1 VRKITREEMFSVC
14 AQCHARRSELAG
26 DFRPGEDFF
35 DHHQLT
41 IPDETDIFY
50 PDGQVRYRLRD
61 RIDGA
66 TLGSPTASLPA
77 ATWRR
82 VEVRIRLLPGANNDE
97 CEFRLDGAT
106 VAAATGLD
114 LGDGPLEEA
123 FLSNRQAAF
132 SPPPTPGD
140 WVATYDDVAFTVNQF
155 PGPGRVIARQGRAGT
170 PTYGQF
176 TLVGAASIDAAWS
189 QTPASAAARAES
201 PNTGDPLAQ
210 TMLVAPFDAG
220 LNPMTP
226 TSVIGAC
233 QTWIDANTSAAPDRT
248 YAVRRRLGGADTDT
262 ELAGIDTAARPLSDA
277 LLGGFWSSTLA
288 GLNAAEIGAAKS
300 GGAGGAAL
308 VANDLWLICE
318 YAPPDGDAACGQVVT
333 STTTTTVSVTSTS
346 SSIST
351 SSTSSSTSTS
361 TSSSTSTT
369 VGACGGTFP
378 TCNGTCP
385 LGLTCTSLVVACLC
399 L

>member
-1 VRKITREEMFSVC
+1 M
-14 AQCHARRSELAG
+14 
-26 DFRPGEDFF
+26 
-35 DHHQLT
+35 
-41 IPDETDIFY
+41 
-50 PDGQVRYRLRD
+50 
-61 RIDGA
+61 
-66 TLGSPTASLPA
+66 
-77 ATWRR
+77 
-82 VEVRIRLLPGANNDE
+82 EVRIRVLPGASNDE

-106 VAAATGLD
+106 VAAATGLT
-114 LGDGPLEEA
+114 LGDGPLVEA
-123 FLSNRQAAF
+123 FLSNRQAAY

-140 WVATYDDVAFTVNQF
+140 WVATYDDVAVTVNQF

-189 QTPASAAARAES
+189 QTPASASARAES
-201 PNTGDPLAQ
+201 PTAGDPLAQ

-233 QTWIDANTSAAPDRT
+233 QTWIDVDANTSAPPDRT
-248 YAVRRRLGGADTDT
+248 YAVRRRLGGTDTDT
-262 ELAGIDTAARPLSDA
+262 VLTGISAAARPLSDG
-277 LLGGFWSSTLA
+277 LLGGFWSSTLS
-288 GLNAAEIGAAKS
+288 GLDAAEIGAAKS

-308 VANDLWLICE
+308 VANDLWLACE
-318 YAPPDGDAACGQVVT
+318 YAPADGEGVCGQVVT
-333 STTTTTVSVTSTS
+333 STTSTTLSVTTTSSTSTSTS
-346 SSIST
+346 STEST
-351 SSTSSSTSTS
+351 STTSTS

-378 TCNGTCP
+378 ACNGTCP
-385 LGLTCTSLVVACLC
+385 LGLTCTHLLVVCLC